1 MRRVCASGEAVSGL
15 VMQSTR
21 YWGLFWIAAGLSVHA
36 VLVGRQ
42 LESSFFVMLFFWGFV
57 AFSALRG
64 SLEAAQSMAVVMVLL
79 LGALAAAT
87 LTGGAEA
94 PSLAY
99 ATFALYPALVSWIS
113 VFFYIRH
120 LRHAGTG
127 EPERRPALWRQR
139 RAG

>member
-1 MRRVCASGEAVSGL
+1 
-15 VMQSTR
+15 MQPTR

-64 SLEAAQSMAVVMVLL
+64 SLETAQSMAIVMVLL
-79 LGALAAAT
+79 LGALTAAT
-87 LTGGAEA
+87 LAGKTGT

-99 ATFALYPALVSWIS
+99 TTFALYPALVSWIS
-113 VFFYIRH
+113 VFFYIRY
-120 LRHAGTG
+120 LRHRDAGET
-127 EPERRPALWRQR
+127 PHRPTLWRHW